1 MTTRSI
7 PSRLTWLPSLA
18 ALALA
23 ACGPTEAKGP
33 APVAPA
39 PLALTSAPVE
49 SRILPAWLDV
59 TGTLMADA
67 QTDVAAEQDG
77 RIVRVAIERGS
88 LVEAGTVI
96 AEQDPEEA
104 AARLREAEA
113 MEAETR
119 ARLGLTEGAAFDP
132 RQTPEARRAA
142 VVLGRMETDFARY
155 ARLVEQGA
163 VSRSEYDAKQAEAQA
178 AREQYQEI
186 LNQMRQLHETLQAQR
201 ARVALARKVMGDLTI
216 RAPWGGLVAER
227 RVQVGDYAK
236 RGATVATL
244 VKVDPLRVELTV
256 PEVAVAAI
264 RRGQRVSFT
273 VQAQPGRTFAGIIAY
288 VGPAVRADSRAL
300 VVEAMVPNPG
310 RTLQP
315 GLFASAR
322 IELPGTAPSVVV
334 PASAVRT
341 DAGVSRVFVV
351 KGDRAELR
359 LVQLGRQL
367 GDGVEVVR
375 GVQAGERLAV
385 SALDR
390 LADGALVVD
399 QGGR

>member
-1 MTTRSI
+1 
-7 PSRLTWLPSLA
+7 
-18 ALALA
+18 
-23 ACGPTEAKGP
+23 
-33 APVAPA
+33 
-39 PLALTSAPVE
+39 
-49 SRILPAWLDV
+49 
-59 TGTLMADA
+59 
-67 QTDVAAEQDG
+67 
-77 RIVRVAIERGS
+77 
-88 LVEAGTVI
+88 
-96 AEQDPEEA
+96 
-104 AARLREAEA
+104 
-113 MEAETR
+113 
-119 ARLGLTEGAAFDP
+119 
-132 RQTPEARRAA
+132 
-142 VVLGRMETDFARY
+142 
-155 ARLVEQGA
+155 
-163 VSRSEYDAKQAEAQA
+163 
-178 AREQYQEI
+178 
-186 LNQMRQLHETLQAQR
+186 
-201 ARVALARKVMGDLTI
+201 
-216 RAPWGGLVAER
+216 
-227 RVQVGDYAK
+227 
-236 RGATVATL
+236 
-244 VKVDPLRVELTV
+244 
-256 PEVAVAAI
+256 
-264 RRGQRVSFT
+264 VSFT